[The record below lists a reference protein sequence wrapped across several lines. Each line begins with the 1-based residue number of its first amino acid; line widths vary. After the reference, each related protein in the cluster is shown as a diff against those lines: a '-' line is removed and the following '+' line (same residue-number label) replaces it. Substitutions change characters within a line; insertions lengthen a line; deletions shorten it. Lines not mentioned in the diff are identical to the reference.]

1 MKARERWQL
10 VLLALYAEAISC
22 GSFAEV
28 TAGTMDIPENE
39 FGRILYTLQ
48 VYGLIAGCVFQPP
61 RPDTPGNLMGVLR
74 HNLTMTPQGFQAA
87 EAMLEGEES
96 AIGQL
101 RAVWTILRDMGCGVM
116 ANIVYRWIA

>member
-1 MKARERWQL
+1 MG
-10 VLLALYAEAISC
+10 LL
-22 GSFAEV
+22 
-28 TAGTMDIPENE
+28 
-39 FGRILYTLQ
+39 R
-48 VYGLIAGCVFQPP
+48 
-61 RPDTPGNLMGVLR
+61 R
-74 HNLTMTPQGFQAA
+74 NLTLTPQGFQTA